1 MEVHKGLQCNAIR
14 ALQCTVALKGSR
26 KQSDITCDDDD
37 RGMTYK
43 YFEERAVLPG
53 PLVDDSVRVERDI
66 QLHNAH
72 VSRQSTMPRV
82 QLDIEEVPINTDAP

>member
-1 MEVHKGLQCNAIR
+1 M
-14 ALQCTVALKGSR
+14 ALGTVALKGSS
-26 KQSDITCDDDD
+26 KQSDLTSDDDD

-43 YFEERAVLPG
+43 YFEERAILPG

-72 VSRQSTMPRV
+72 VSRQNTMPWE
-82 QLDIEEVPINTDAP
+82 LDIGEVPINTVAP